1 MVQAMTIPPGFER
14 SPVLLTGAA
23 GDVGRMVRPRL
34 AELGWEVHALDV
46 DPRGDDEIAA
56 IDILDA
62 DSLDAA
68 TAGCGAVVHLAGIP
82 GEAPLPELLRVNVA
96 GTQAVLDAALRRGIR
111 RVVLASSNHAVGF
124 WTRPAEGVL
133 ETDLRPRP
141 DSFYGLSKVAAE
153 ALGQLY
159 ADRFGLEVVS
169 LRIGTCREEPRSLR
183 ELSTWLSPGDAA
195 RLIDASLTGRVTGHV
210 IAYGISANSRAWWDL
225 SEAYALGYAPQDD
238 AEVFADRFRGEFAAR
253 PAPRSGLEPPPA
265 PERVG
270 GPFTSLPL
278 GGPVPFLLGHRAAQ
292 EAVNPLGP
300 VAASNPLPARR
311 PQAEEGD
318 PAADPN
324 PSNGQKPPPRT

>member
-1 MVQAMTIPPGFER
+1 MTIPSGPDR

-23 GDVGRMVRPRL
+23 GSVGRIVRPRL
-34 AELGWEVHALDV
+34 ERLGWEVHALDI
-46 DPRGDDEIAA
+46 DPRGDPDVSP

-62 DSLDAA
+62 DELDAA

-82 GEAPLPELLRVNVA
+82 REAPLSQLLKVNVA
-96 GTQAVLDAALRRGIR
+96 GTQGVLDAALRRGIR

-124 WTRPAEGVL
+124 WTRPSEGVL

-153 ALGQLY
+153 GLGQLY

-183 ELSTWLSPGDAA
+183 ELSTWLSPDDAA
-195 RLIDASLTGRVTGHV
+195 RLIDASLRGRVSGHV

-225 SEAYALGYAPQDD
+225 SEAYALGYSPQDD
-238 AEVFADRFRGEFAAR
+238 AEVFAERFLGEFAAR
-253 PAPRSGLEPPPA
+253 PAPRSGMEPPPA

-278 GGPVPFLLGHRAAQ
+278 GGSVPFLLGHR
-292 EAVNPLGP
+292 PDSP
-300 VAASNPLPARR
+300 TS
-311 PQAEEGD
+311 
-318 PAADPN
+318 
-324 PSNGQKPPPRT
+324 